1 MKKTTEWCVCG
12 NKKLIGSD
20 CEECEKNKHDFCIN
34 CNKIKERN
42 LERYCSNDCRKTYEY
57 KNAMEQGA
65 PLLEWLREDFTKL
78 PEDTDLGRLFENPFT
93 DWLGIPFWF
102 KLDEMSG
109 SSGHSIDEIKS
120 ILIEAGK
127 TDDVLRMANSDL
139 WVLRHP
145 IMCEIMH
152 AHLRVILCKFL

>member
-1 MKKTTEWCVCG
+1 MKKPTEWCICG
-12 NKKLIGSD
+12 SKKLVGSD
-20 CEECEKNKHDFCIN
+20 CEECERNKHDSCIN

-42 LERYCSNDCRKTYEY
+42 LERYCSADCRKTYEL
-57 KNAMEQGA
+57 NCAMEQGA
-65 PLLEWLREDFTKL
+65 PLLEWLRKDFTKL

-102 KLDEMSG
+102 ELDGMSEN
-109 SSGHSIDEIKS
+109 SGHSIEEIKS
-120 ILIEAGK
+120 ILIKADK

-139 WVLRHP
+139 WVLQHP

-152 AHLRVILCKFL
+152 AHLRVILKEYI